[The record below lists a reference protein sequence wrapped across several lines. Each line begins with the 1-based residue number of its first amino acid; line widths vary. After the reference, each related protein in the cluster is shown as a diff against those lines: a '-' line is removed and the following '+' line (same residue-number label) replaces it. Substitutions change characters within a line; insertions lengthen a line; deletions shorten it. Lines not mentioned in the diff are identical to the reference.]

1 MKQTPL
7 TRRRIAPARVTRTLL
22 LIACGIALTTGAAV
36 AQDRTVPRKMMK
48 QITVME
54 QIVDQVL
61 IDSPNFLVP
70 GRENTRGIYL
80 PEFGVLLT
88 FEASL
93 VKKGDWDDWEWKNGF
108 KLEQNEKGE
117 QVIIIPDE
125 GDEGDEEPDED
136 DGDRPSRRDRASS
149 GERRLYERGKQEIE
163 DVLLDYADTMS
174 ALEDTHWIAF
184 AAFLKDSDYFIDQRL
199 SRLVIKAKMQDLR
212 DFSADKIT
220 EDEMRKRLVE
230 EEY

>member
-1 MKQTPL
+1 MNRSPW
-7 TRRRIAPARVTRTLL
+7 TRRRTAPARVAGTLVL
-22 LIACGIALTTGAAV
+22 TVCALAVSTAGAG
-36 AQDRTVPRKMMK
+36 AQERPVPRKMMK

-54 QIVDQVL
+54 QIIDQVL

-70 GRENTRGIYL
+70 GRENTRGIFL

-93 VKKGDWDDWEWKNGF
+93 VKKDDWDWEWKHGF
-108 KLEQNEKGE
+108 KLEQNEDGE

-125 GDEGDEEPDED
+125 DEEGADED
-136 DGDRPSRRDRASS
+136 SARGSSRGRGSS
-149 GERRLYERGKQEIE
+149 TEGRLYERGKEEIE

-174 ALEDTHWIAF
+174 ALDDTHWIAI
-184 AAFLKDSDYFIDQRL
+184 AAFLKDSDYFLDQRI
-199 SRLVIKAKMQDLR
+199 SRLVIKARMGDLR
-212 DFSADKIT
+212 QFAAEKLT
-220 EDEMRKRLVE
+220 EDQMRERLLE